1 VARNSSIEGPSDGSA
16 EDRLVDID
24 LARGLA
30 VFGMYAA
37 HVGGDPIPDDL
48 GLIGNL
54 MELPLG
60 RSSALFAV
68 LAGFS
73 IILITGRKARKSGEA
88 GRQAVARV
96 AIRALVLLAIGSILT
111 RLGTGIAVILKTYG
125 ICFLLVLP
133 LYRRSAQQLGLLAAG
148 TALVLPQMRFLL
160 KLFGPEGSLNPVFD
174 FMVHGAYPAMTW
186 VPFVIAG
193 MAIARLSLNTQ
204 AMHWRL
210 GLEGVAL
217 AVLGY
222 GGSWLALRLLPVPAV
237 FREPL
242 DSWWYLDSPWSLLVA
257 APHSETTFSI
267 LGNTGCAMIVLA
279 ACWLAMDSLPR
290 LRKMF
295 RPVVAVGSMSL
306 TVYVLHIVGIAYL
319 LRVMG
324 IDSAGEDGSLS
335 MLLGFV
341 VATSTFAVLW
351 LRAFQ
356 RGPMEVLMGRITDL
370 ARHIL

>member
-1 VARNSSIEGPSDGSA
+1 
-16 EDRLVDID
+16 
-24 LARGLA
+24 
-30 VFGMYAA
+30 M
-37 HVGGDPIPDDL
+37 
-48 GLIGNL
+48 
-54 MELPLG
+54 
-60 RSSALFAV
+60 
-68 LAGFS
+68 
-73 IILITGRKARKSGEA
+73 IT
-88 GRQAVARV
+88 
-96 AIRALVLLAIGSILT
+96 
-111 RLGTGIAVILKTYG
+111 
-125 ICFLLVLP
+125 
-133 LYRRSAQQLGLLAAG
+133 
-148 TALVLPQMRFLL
+148 
-160 KLFGPEGSLNPVFD
+160 
-174 FMVHGAYPAMTW
+174 
-186 VPFVIAG
+186 G
-193 MAIARLSLNTQ
+193 MAIARLRLNTQ

-210 GLEGVAL
+210 GLAGIAL
-217 AVLGY
+217 AMLGY
-222 GGSWLALRLLPVPAV
+222 GVSWLALLFLPDVPTALRESPGLLWD
-237 FREPL
+237 L
-242 DSWWYLDSPWSLLVA
+242 DCPWSLSVA

-295 RPVVAVGSMSL
+295 WPVVAVSSMSL